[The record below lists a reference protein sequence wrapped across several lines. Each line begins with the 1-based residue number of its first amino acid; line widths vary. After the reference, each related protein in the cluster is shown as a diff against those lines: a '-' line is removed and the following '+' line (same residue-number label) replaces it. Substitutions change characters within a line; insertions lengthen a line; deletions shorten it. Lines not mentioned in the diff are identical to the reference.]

1 MQTKQPN
8 VRIETRPG
16 WTRKCPNCKADIA
29 FTKLV
34 NSFDMTPFYYSDGSN
49 DVLFR
54 TNDRN
59 KIRVLMSKGQPSV
72 EQLASAWNEIL
83 KTAPPAP
90 SGGTFSLW
98 ANIKCPFCKTE
109 FPYNNGVKDLRVR
122 LYDPHIVLIE
132 GAVVVE
138 DTVANSWKVCVS
150 LSWDRILSKR
160 RCLIAVNPTQSD
172 SRICGQNGLMPRII
186 FV

>member
-1 MQTKQPN
+1 MQTQKPN
-8 VRIETRPG
+8 YRIEIRSG
-16 WTRKCPNCKADIA
+16 WTRKCPNCKADIS

-34 NSFDMTPFYYSDGSN
+34 NSVEMTPFFYSDGSN

-59 KIRVLMSKGQPSV
+59 KIRELTAKGQPSV

-90 SGGTFSLW
+90 SGGKFSLW

-109 FPYNNGVKDLRVR
+109 FPYNNGIHDLRVR
-122 LYDPHIVLIE
+122 LYDPHVVLID
-132 GAVVVE
+132 GAVVVG
-138 DTVANSWKVCVS
+138 DTAAESWQVS
-150 LSWDRILSKR
+150 VNLSR
-160 RCLIAVNPTQSD
+160 
-172 SRICGQNGLMPRII
+172 
-186 FV
+186 